1 MKLMHSELNWWTDY
15 TDFMG
20 VGSKAHTLYS
30 LESLINQSRERIP
43 SRHVFSVKIFSTFI
57 TRMQLLANW
66 GKILSEGFFFHI
78 QEFSLYADFIRAN
91 FINAVFKNIP

>member
-1 MKLMHSELNWWTDY
+1 
-15 TDFMG
+15 MG

-66 GKILSEGFFFHI
+66 GKIFSEGLFSYNANLRVEAGVPI
-78 QEFSLYADFIRAN
+78 QEIRN
-91 FINAVFKNIP
+91 FAC